1 MTRRSPDRRT
11 WRRRGILILVSLV
24 MVPLAVELGARA
36 IYAIRT
42 GNAGYLGYPYTAPV
56 AADVIAV
63 SIQAPIAERRGTL
76 EPGTHPL
83 YVNGELLNTLE
94 INSSG
99 YRGRDIAAPK
109 EARIRIVALGGSS
122 TMASECPEG
131 ETYPDQLEVV
141 LDERLGDEDAVE
153 VLNMGMVGYSSADVA
168 ALFERVAARP
178 PTDLVTVCSAFNDAF
193 SSQLLDVRPGIGAW
207 YTRALWGRSVFYT
220 VMHNRLIARRHAAQ
234 PWETTRDRYRRAL
247 EDMAGFGRRRGIQLL
262 FVLQPLA
269 DLDRMDLS
277 VVAERLARRGDGGVD
292 QLRRR
297 VEELCELMAEV
308 AEERGVPWV
317 DPRAALV
324 EAPHPER
331 LFFAFLHLTPEGS
344 RAMAGEVARQLEDRY
359 GGLESLLDSR

>member
-1 MTRRSPDRRT
+1 
-11 WRRRGILILVSLV
+11 LILVSLV
-24 MVPLAVELGARA
+24 LVPLAVELGARA

-42 GNAGYLGYPYTAPV
+42 GNPGYLGYPYTAPV

-63 SIQAPIAERRGTL
+63 SIQAPISERRGTL

-83 YVNGELLNTLE
+83 YVNGELLHTLE

-109 EARIRIVALGGSS
+109 AAEVRIVALGGSS

-141 LDERLGDEDAVE
+141 LDEHLGDEDAVE

-234 PWETTRDRYRRAL
+234 PWETTLDRYRRAL
-247 EDMAGFGRRRGIQLL
+247 EDMAGFGRRRGIQVL

-277 VVAERLARRGDGGVD
+277 VVAERLARRGDGGVE
-292 QLRRR
+292 QIRRTVQESR
-297 VEELCELMAEV
+297 ARQEELCEIMVQV

-324 EAPHPER
+324 EASHPEQ

-344 RAMAGEVARQLEDRY
+344 RAMAEEVVRQLEDRY
-359 GGLESLLDSR
+359 GGLEGVLDFR